1 MSEATASSGFVPGA
15 GLLGMLPDDRLARR
29 AVDGDERAFA
39 AIFHRY
45 HQRLYRFCLAIVGN
59 PQDAQDALQNTM
71 VKVLRAL
78 PGEERRIDLK
88 PWLYRIAHNESIDLV
103 RRRRESRE
111 LDTELPSGE
120 PALAEEAATRERLR
134 GLLADLE
141 ELPERQ

>member
-29 AVDGDERAFA
+29 AVDRDERAFA

-71 VKVLRAL
+71 VKFLRAL

-88 PWLYRIAHNESIDLV
+88 PWLYRIAHNESIDLL
-103 RRRRESRE
+103 RRRRETRP
-111 LDTELPSGE
+111 LDIEQAAPGYG
-120 PALAEEAATRERLR
+120 LAEDAATRE
-134 GLLADLE
+134 
-141 ELPERQ
+141 